1 LGWIAVLGALAGVVL
16 HGAGRFFANGKNGKN
31 DPQ

>member
-1 LGWIAVLGALAGVVL
+1 LAGVVL
-16 HGAGRFFANGKNGKN
+16 HGAGRFFANGKTGKN